1 LAANYDRLAQKARV
15 GDVRRGVQTWEA
27 AEKVDLR

>member
-1 LAANYDRLAQKARV
+1 LADDDDRLAQKARV
-15 GDVRRGVQTWEA
+15 GDARCGAQSWEA

>member
-15 GDVRRGVQTWEA
+15 GDVRRGIVRLA
-27 AEKVDLR
+27 SALG